1 MREFARRAGW
11 GKPEPVGTMRRG
23 PVFARTGLGVWFDS
37 AMFWGSGYGLRYV
50 RVTISDGPARD
61 AFARAEHLTAALDRV
76 RDRFTELYG
85 DPEPGAGPD
94 DGVSWNFSNLI
105 VGLTEAAG
113 TVDLLLLNP
122 IEQRYWMER
131 RHEAVRRRAALGG
144 WGRFAED
151 LAAFLER
158 APEDARVVVTAPGS
172 RYVQFA
178 VDETAFQAELSR
190 SEFVDPTWRYGE
202 EVERVLRAHGW
213 TPAPDANWWRSLA
226 RASGTAAISNFA
238 LRSVEA
244 LRSLGVAAATD
255 LVVDAWVEGGEDL
268 DIEPLGVPAHPTS
281 RTQRAEFLRQYAI
294 SMFDAGPL
302 RVDIPAG
309 IEIARAARTFDWTWT
324 REDVDRF
331 AELAGWRWEGA
342 PRAAADRV
350 TGRLTAAAG
359 LRGRD
364 GMNDPRAGGVTR
376 AANEGSGFTRGGA
389 GTGQRGTSSESGRA
403 GTATSAWPRDR
414 IVRAVTE
421 VRVDGA
427 RARFCFDGDRLE
439 AVCVTLSDSIES
451 ALYEDGLPVEV
462 REQLTAAHTRATEGL
477 REEFGAP
484 VHGTLW
490 QAHGP
495 VWTTRRLAFGLVAGP
510 DTVELYLVN
519 PAERARRLI
528 PEQQHT
534 ARRAGQREWQQ
545 FFDELAAIAGELE
558 PGGHVSV
565 DTDLDGSAR
574 IDRDVEG
581 VRVRLDAAAGKD
593 LPPRVTE
600 LMLANGW
607 LRPDSGNPH
616 WRHGMRLPVL
626 FRDFRYY
633 VEFAL
638 WPLRTRMRPGTVLRV
653 WLDGVDQGLRTPSTG
668 STSSI

>member
-1 MREFARRAGW
+1 MGFAVYVDMAGAVEIVRAARDFKWSWGPDNVRDFARRAGW

-50 RVTISDGPARD
+50 RVTVSDAPAPD
-61 AFARAEHLTAALDRV
+61 AFARAEHLSAAFAQL
-76 RDRFTELYG
+76 RDKFTRLYG
-85 DPEPGAGPD
+85 EPEPGAGPD

-105 VGLTEAAG
+105 VGLTDAAG
-113 TVDLLLLNP
+113 TVDLLLVNP

-131 RHEAVRRRAALGG
+131 RHDAVRRRAALGG
-144 WGRFAED
+144 WGRVAED

-158 APEDARVVVTAPGS
+158 LPVDARVVLTAPGG

-178 VDETAFQAELSR
+178 VDETVWHAELSR
-190 SEFVDPTWRYGE
+190 SEFVDPTWRYGA

-213 TPAPDANWWRSLA
+213 SDAPDANWWRTLP
-226 RASGTAAISNFA
+226 RGSGTAAVSNFA

-255 LVVDAWVEGGEDL
+255 LVADAWVEGGA
-268 DIEPLGVPAHPTS
+268 DIDIAPLGVPAHPTS
-281 RTQRAEFLRQYAI
+281 RSQRAEFLRQHAI
-294 SMFDAGPL
+294 SVFDAGPL

-309 IEIARAARTFDWTWT
+309 VEIARAARDFDWTWT
-324 REDVDRF
+324 RADVDRF
-331 AELAGWRWEGA
+331 AELTGWRWEGVV
-342 PRAAADRV
+342 RGL
-350 TGRLTAAAG
+350 TGPGVREQRGTAAA
-359 LRGRD
+359 
-364 GMNDPRAGGVTR
+364 V
-376 AANEGSGFTRGGA
+376 
-389 GTGQRGTSSESGRA
+389 
-403 GTATSAWPRDR
+403 SAWPRDR

-439 AVCVTLSDSIES
+439 AVCVSISDSIES

-477 REEFGAP
+477 REEFGMP

-495 VWTTRRLAFGLVAGP
+495 VWANARLTLGLVAGP
-510 DTVELYLVN
+510 DTVELYIVN

-534 ARRAGQREWQQ
+534 ARRAGNREWRQ
-545 FFDELAAIAGELE
+545 FFDELACLAGDLA
-558 PGGHVSV
+558 PGGHLTV
-565 DTDLDGSAR
+565 DTDLDGGAR

-581 VRVRLDAAAGKD
+581 VRVRLDAVAGKE

-600 LMLANGW
+600 LMTANGW
-607 LRPDSGNPH
+607 SRPDSGNPH

-638 WPLRTRMRPGTVLRV
+638 WPLCTRMRPGTVLRV
-653 WLDGVDQGLRTPSTG
+653 WLDGADQGLRTPSTG
-668 STSSI
+668 STSNV